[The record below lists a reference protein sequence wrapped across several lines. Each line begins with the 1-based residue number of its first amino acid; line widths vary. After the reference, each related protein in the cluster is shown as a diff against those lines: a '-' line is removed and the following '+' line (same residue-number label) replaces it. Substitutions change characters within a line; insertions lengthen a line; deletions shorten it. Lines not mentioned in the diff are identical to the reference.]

1 MQIANP
7 IYDTFFKFLLE
18 DTNLAKK
25 LLSAVIEEDII
36 SLEFRPQ
43 EFTVTI
49 PQKYLSVLRVDFKA
63 IIRTP
68 DGSQKKILIEMQK
81 TKLLFDVMRFRK
93 YLADNYGR
101 QDEFVSENGNVK
113 EILPIVTIYF
123 LNFKLPTVGFP
134 LLKIAR
140 NYTNLVTKEVEN
152 VKDEFIEQ
160 LTHDCY
166 AIQIPRLRLNMQ
178 NRVEKLLSIFNQKY
192 VTTTDNKIM
201 NLPHE
206 WNQDEELKAFIERLN
221 QPLQDE
227 QMVRQAEAEDE
238 IETKFDEIEREFQKK
253 LEEVK
258 AQASQENIKLQQE
271 KAEAEQENIKLQQE
285 KAEAEQEKVKLQ
297 QEKAE
302 AEEREAKLQQEKMQL
317 EQEKESAI
325 NEMLLA
331 KIPVE
336 KIAIFLNVSID
347 KIITLKN
354 K

>member
-18 DTNLAKK
+18 DTQLAKN

-36 SLEFRPQ
+36 SLELRPQ
-43 EFTVTI
+43 ELLVAI
-49 PQKYLSVLRVDFKA
+49 PEKYLSVLRVDFKA

-68 DGSQKKILIEMQK
+68 DGSLKKILIEMQK
-81 TKLLFDVMRFRK
+81 TRVLFDVMRFRK

-101 QDEFVSENGNVK
+101 QDEFVTAEGNVK
-113 EILPIVTIYF
+113 ETLPIVTIYF

-192 VTTTDNKIM
+192 VTTADNKIM
-201 NLPHE
+201 NLPIE
-206 WNQDEELKAFIERLN
+206 WNQDEDLKGFIERLN

-238 IETKFDEIEREFQKK
+238 IETKFDEIERKFQKK
-253 LEEVK
+253 LEEV
-258 AQASQENIKLQQE
+258 QQE
-271 KAEAEQENIKLQQE
+271 KAQAEQENIKLQQE
-285 KAEAEQEKVKLQ
+285 KVQLL
-297 QEKAE
+297 QEKAQVE
-302 AEEREAKLQQEKMQL
+302 LKVQ
-317 EQEKESAI
+317 QEKESAI
-325 NEMLLA
+325 EQMLLA
-331 KIPVE
+331 NLTTE
-336 KIAIFLNVSID
+336 QIATFLKVSID
-347 KIITLKN
+347 LVISVKDKLN
-354 K
+354 L

>member
-18 DTNLAKK
+18 DTSLAKK

-36 SLEFRPQ
+36 SLELRPQ
-43 EFTVTI
+43 ELLFTI
-49 PQKYLSVLRVDFKA
+49 PEKYLSVLRVDFKA

-81 TKLLFDVMRFRK
+81 TRVLFDVMRFRK

-101 QDEFVSENGNVK
+101 QDEFVTDNGNVK
-113 EILPIVTIYF
+113 ETLPIITVYF
-123 LNFKLPTVGFP
+123 LNFKLPTVNFP

-140 NYTNLVTKEVEN
+140 NYTNLVTKEVEM
-152 VKDEFIEQ
+152 VQDEFIEQ

-178 NRVEKLLSIFNQKY
+178 NRVEKLLSVFNQTY

-201 NLPHE
+201 NLPPE

-221 QPLQDE
+221 QPLQDQ

-238 IETKFDEIEREFQKK
+238 IETKFDEIERKFQKK
-253 LEEVK
+253 LEV
-258 AQASQENIKLQQE
+258 
-271 KAEAEQENIKLQQE
+271 AE
-285 KAEAEQEKVKLQ
+285 
-297 QEKAE
+297 
-302 AEEREAKLQQEKMQL
+302 QEKMQL
-317 EQEKESAI
+317 QQEKVQLLQEKAQAELRVQQEKESAI
-325 NEMLLA
+325 EQMLLA
-331 KIPVE
+331 QLPTEQIATILKVSVEVVMAIKEKLSKI
-336 KIAIFLNVSID
+336 F
-347 KIITLKN
+347 
-354 K
+354 